1 MAADLEILMG
11 VIRAGPAY
19 AGRAAALAGG
29 PTYSFAATVIIRGN
43 SAEIVGGVGTVTPSM
58 MRDIEA
64 TLRQHGIT
72 HAVWDRAGTLAR
84 RVSRGTPAPS
94 NDDTEPD
101 QGTVREA

>member
-1 MAADLEILMG
+1 MVADLEIVMG

-29 PTYSFAATVIIRGN
+29 PTYTFAATVIIRGS

-58 MRDIEA
+58 IRDIEA
-64 TLRQHGIT
+64 ALRQHGIT

-84 RVSRGTPAPS
+84 RVSRGTPSAS
-94 NDDTEPD
+94 NDDAGPD
-101 QGTVREA
+101 QGKAQEG